1 MNMFKQNYKRGLT
14 ASFAI
19 IGGLLA
25 SNIAMAQVSGDEIIV
40 TARKQSESALSAP
53 IAITAFNAASLE
65 EAGIEDL
72 RGVADF
78 TPGLQLNGDFGRNAE
93 RPVIRG
99 LSNLRPETPQPV
111 SVFIDGVYIRR
122 GITSNIID
130 NVERIEVL
138 KGPQSSLYGRST
150 YGGVI
155 NYVTK
160 TPTEEKSGKF
170 TVSLASD
177 ADRVISGYIDGP
189 LNESKTFRGTL
200 GGRYSEYGGFDNEAE
215 LTGSRRVGSES
226 TRAVY
231 GKLYYEPTDNFDAQ
245 ISVNYSKDE
254 DGQFAGQ
261 LVEGPFNSL
270 DADST
275 CPGITRRAFCG
286 TIEAPKV
293 ANITT
298 GFKEGQIFNAASGP
312 VVAAFDWDAGLDR
325 EIIRL
330 GAVVNY
336 EFENGIT
343 LTSLTGV
350 TDETLNF
357 STNESYSDIIAASAF
372 GPRAGAQIWA
382 SQDMGERNDVY
393 QELRL
398 ASDNDGVFEWLIGG
412 IYYDNESSNTDR
424 DINQA
429 NFTPDSGEKEQE
441 LAVFGRLGYDVTP
454 QFSVGLEGR
463 YYSED
468 VVQVNSTIGGTDRE
482 ATFDGFS
489 PRVTLDYTLANG
501 TLLYAVAARG
511 NKRGGFNDPRAVAP
525 QDTFEEEIVTSF
537 EAGIKSQAFEN
548 LTFTASAYLNK
559 ISNGQ
564 LSQLAVFN
572 EGTPEQIQITVVDN
586 IGKQEVMGLEL
597 DARYDVSDNFYLRG
611 TYALAD
617 AEITEGSDPTQ
628 GGFFASDTL
637 VGFTTPRVSK
647 HSATLTAEYTGDL
660 GDNGDEF
667 FVRAD
672 GLYNSPRFMQLQNI
686 VETPESFILNARAG
700 VRFDNLELSV
710 FGRNITD
717 EDAAGGTFRYV
728 NLRNFGFF
736 GRGSNVAFL
745 RRGSQ
750 FGARLVYDF

>member
-1 MNMFKQNYKRGLT
+1 MSVLKDNFKSGCT
-14 ASFAI
+14 ASFSIISAVLMSNSAI
-19 IGGLLA
+19 
-25 SNIAMAQVSGDEIIV
+25 AQVTSDEIIV
-40 TARKQSESALSAP
+40 TARKQSESALQAP
-53 IAITAFNAASLE
+53 IAITAFSADSLI

-130 NVERIEVL
+130 NVDRIEVL

-155 NYVTK
+155 NYITK
-160 TPTEEKSGKF
+160 TPTEEMSGKV
-170 TVSLASD
+170 TISVASD
-177 ADRVISGYIDGP
+177 SDNVISGYVDGP
-189 LNESKTFRGTL
+189 INDSKTLRGTI
-200 GGRYSEYGGFDNEAE
+200 GGRYSEYGGYDNTAE
-215 LTGSRRVGSES
+215 LQGSRRVGSES
-226 TRAVY
+226 TRAAY
-231 GKLYYEPTDNFDAQ
+231 GKLYYAPTDNFNAQ
-245 ISVNYSKDE
+245 ISINYSKDK

-261 LVEGPFNSL
+261 LIEGPFNSL
-270 DADST
+270 DAGSS
-275 CPGITRRAFCG
+275 CPDITRSAFCG
-286 TIEAPKV
+286 TIQAPTV

-298 GFKEGQIFNAASGP
+298 GFDAGQVFNTAAGP
-312 VVAAFDWDAGLDR
+312 VMAAFDWDAGLDR
-325 EIIRL
+325 EILRL

-336 EFENGIT
+336 EFDNGMT
-343 LTSLTGV
+343 LTSLSGL
-350 TDETLNF
+350 TDETLEF
-357 STNESYSDIIAASAF
+357 STNESYSDVVAAAGF
-372 GPRAGAQIWA
+372 GPRGGAQIWA
-382 SQDMGERNDVY
+382 SQDKGDRQDVY

-398 ASDNDGVFEWLIGG
+398 ASDNDSALEWLIGG

-424 DINQA
+424 DIDESA
-429 NFTPDSGEKEQE
+429 FTPDAGEKERE
-441 LAVFGRLGYDVTP
+441 LAVFGRLGYDLTS
-454 QFSVGLEGR
+454 QFSVGVEGR

-468 VVQVNSTIGGTDRE
+468 VVQVNSTIGGTDRK

-489 PRVTLDYTLANG
+489 PRLTLDYTLADG

-525 QDTFEEEIVTSF
+525 QDTFDEEIVTSY
-537 EAGIKSQAFEN
+537 EAGIKSSTIDK
-548 LTFTASAYLNK
+548 LTFTLSGYMNK
-559 ISNGQ
+559 ITNGQ
-564 LSQLAVFN
+564 LSQLALFN
-572 EGTPEQIQITVVDN
+572 VGTPEQIQITVVDN
-586 IGKQEVMGLEL
+586 IGKQEVLGLEF
-597 DARYDVSDNFYLRG
+597 DARYDLTENFYLRG

-647 HSATLTAEYTGDL
+647 HSATLTAEYTGTY
-660 GDNGDEF
+660 GRSGQEF

-686 VETPESFILNARAG
+686 VKTPSAFVLNARAG
-700 VRFDNLELSV
+700 VRYDNLELSI
-710 FGRNITD
+710 FGRNLTD
-717 EDAAGGTFRYV
+717 EDAAGGAFRYV
-728 NLRNFGFF
+728 NLRDFGFF
-736 GRGSNVAFL
+736 GRGSNVAFM
-745 RRGSQ
+745 RRGAQ
-750 FGARLVYDF
+750 VGARLVYDF